1 MQQLRLGYL
10 RVSWL
15 RALANCV
22 NTRDFLIF
30 DSMHALLLWF
40 PARQHVLQLF
50 LSDPPGEHADRR
62 CRKDPGINFF
72 FFFFFYFCCYNYSEH
87 HGGDHHTACVGG
99 ASV

>member
-72 FFFFFYFCCYNYSEH
+72 FFFFYFCCYNYSEH

>member
-1 MQQLRLGYL
+1 
-10 RVSWL
+10 VSWL

-72 FFFFFYFCCYNYSEH
+72 FFFFYFCCYNYSEH